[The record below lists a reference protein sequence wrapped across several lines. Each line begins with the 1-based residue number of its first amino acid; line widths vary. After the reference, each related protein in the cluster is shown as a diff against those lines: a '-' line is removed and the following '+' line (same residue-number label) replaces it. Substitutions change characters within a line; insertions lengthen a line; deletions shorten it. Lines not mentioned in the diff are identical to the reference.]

1 MRLVDILLIP
11 YNIITGIFKSD
22 DKYKFLKNKN
32 VMAEE
37 KQEQE
42 EVLVVEGV
50 RSAYDKPR
58 TPQKETD
65 PVKIAQAKQANAL
78 RRQGEYE
85 KLVQK
90 ARLEEQKRL
99 KEQERRIKEQQQ
111 KEIERL
117 KKEEEKAKKE
127 EMFLKKNGSKKK
139 VRKAR
144 KYNSLYEQIE
154 GLLLNMTY
162 GKGKSLELKA
172 RQTVLNE
179 NFKDKDP
186 TDSRFAKAL
195 QFEYIARNPNG
206 VLEKSMIEALSR
218 ADVYSFL
225 KAEGYEVYDV
235 TVAKG
240 AGSIEIGSYKFKR
253 SRLIFYLSQLSA
265 YLKSGLALAE
275 AVKILDNQAKDRN
288 EKKVLRAVYYDLTM
302 GDNLSTAMAKRKTAF
317 PKLLINMIKTAEM
330 TGDLNATLD
339 SMVDY
344 YSEIDQTKKQM
355 VSALIYPAFVLV
367 FAIGVVIFMLV
378 SIIPQ
383 FLTMYEGSGKQIPAT
398 TRFVKAISDF
408 LISSWMYL
416 LPGILILIV
425 VNIILYKNVKPFKKL
440 VQEIVMHIPVFGNII
455 IYNEVAVFS
464 RTFAN
469 LMNHNVFITDSIDV
483 LSKITENEVY
493 KELIFETA
501 NNLTKGENV
510 SAAFKDHWA
519 FPEIAYQMLLTG
531 EKTGRLGPM
540 MEKVALYFEEQH
552 RNIIGRMKSLIEP
565 ILIVSL
571 AGIVGFILLSV
582 IMPMFDSYSIISE
595 M

>member
-1 MRLVDILLIP
+1 MRLVDMIFLP
-11 YNIITGIFKSD
+11 YNIITGVFKSD

-32 VMAEE
+32 IIAEE
-37 KQEQE
+37 KQEKE

-50 RSAYDKPR
+50 RSAYDKPN
-58 TPQKETD
+58 PPKKETD

-78 RRQGEYE
+78 KRQGEYE

-186 TDSRFAKAL
+186 MDSRFAKAL

-344 YSEIDQTKKQM
+344 YTEIDQTKKQM
-355 VSALIYPAFVLV
+355 ISALIYPAFVLV
-367 FAIGVVIFMLV
+367 FAIAVVIFMLV
-378 SIIPQ
+378 SIIPK
-383 FLTMYEGSGKQIPAT
+383 FLTMYEGSNKKIPAT
-398 TRFVKAISDF
+398 TRFVKAVSDF
-408 LISSWMYL
+408 LINGWMYL
-416 LPGILILIV
+416 LPSILIIV
-425 VNIILYKNVKPFKKL
+425 VLIIILYKNVKPFKKL
-440 VQEIVMHIPVFGNII
+440 LQEIAMHIPVFGNII

-469 LMNHNVFITDSIDV
+469 LLNHNVFITDSIDV

-493 KELIFETA
+493 KELIFDTA
-501 NNLTKGENV
+501 NNLTKGESV
-510 SAAFKDHWA
+510 SAAFKNHWA

-540 MEKVALYFEEQH
+540 MEKVATYFEEQH

>member
-1 MRLVDILLIP
+1 MRLVDILLLP
-11 YNIITGIFKSD
+11 YNMIVSVFKSD
-22 DKYKFLKNKN
+22 DKYNFLKNKN
-32 VMAEE
+32 IIAEE

-42 EVLVVEGV
+42 EVLVINNV
-50 RSAYDKPR
+50 RSAYDKPN
-58 TPQKETD
+58 PPKKETD
-65 PVKIAQAKQANAL
+65 PEKIAQAKQANAL

-127 EMFLKKNGSKKK
+127 EMFLRRNSGKKK
-139 VRKAR
+139 IRKP
-144 KYNSLYEQIE
+144 KSGLYDQIE
-154 GLLLNMTY
+154 GLILNMSY

-186 TDSRFAKAL
+186 TDSRFARAL
-195 QFEYIARNPNG
+195 RFEYIARNPEG
-206 VLEKSMIEALSR
+206 RLEKSMIEALSR

-225 KAEGYEVYDV
+225 KAEGYEIYDV

-275 AVKILDNQAKDRN
+275 AVKILDNQARDRN

-302 GDNLSTAMAKRKTAF
+302 GDNLSTAMAKRKDAF

-344 YSEIDQTKKQM
+344 YTEIDQTKKQM
-355 VSALIYPAFVLV
+355 TSALIYPIFVLA

-378 SIIPQ
+378 KIIPQ
-383 FLTMYEGSGKQIPAT
+383 FADMYKENDRKIPGT
-398 TRFVKAISDF
+398 TQFVLNLSDF
-408 LISSWMYL
+408 TKNHWLGLLI
-416 LPGILILIV
+416 GITLFIV
-425 VNIILYKNVKPFKKL
+425 VFIILYKNVKQFKKL
-440 VQEIVMHIPVFGNII
+440 MQEIVMNIPVFGNII

-469 LMNHNVFITDSIDV
+469 LLNHNVFITDSIDV

-493 KELIFETA
+493 KELIYDTA
-501 NNLTKGENV
+501 NNLTRGESV
-510 SAAFKDHWA
+510 SSAFKNHWA

-531 EKTGRLGPM
+531 EKTGRLGQM
-540 MEKVALYFEEQH
+540 MEKVSLYFEEQH
-552 RNIIGRMKSLIEP
+552 RNIINRMKSLIEP

-571 AGIVGFILLSV
+571 AFIVGFILISV
-582 IMPMFDSYSIISE
+582 FTPMFDSYSMIGG